1 MYRLF
6 HKGGSVHLNIYTVGF
21 YGAGLN
27 GYATLP
33 LTYSTR
39 PYQDGVVLNYATV
52 PGGTS
57 RERQGSTAIH
67 EVGHWL
73 GLRHT
78 FQGGC
83 VGVGDGV
90 DDTPPEAE
98 AASGCP
104 IGRKSCPNS
113 DLPDPIRK
121 YSPFLFCLNLIRHF
135 FFFLPDNYMDYSDET
150 CRTEFTPGQIELMQ
164 KSILTYRNNPNI

>member
-6 HKGGSVHLNIYTVGF
+6 HKGGSVHLNVYTVGF

-33 LTYSTR
+33 VTYATR
-39 PYQDGVVLNYATV
+39 PYQDGVVLQYATV

-57 RERQGSTAIH
+57 RERQGSTLVH

-90 DDTPPEAE
+90 DDTPPEAD

-121 YSPFLFCLNLIRHF
+121 YSPFFSVSIFSDNF
-135 FFFLPDNYMDYSDET
+135 FFFTDNFMDYSDET
-150 CRTEFTPGQIELMQ
+150 CRTEFTPGQIDLMQ
-164 KSILTYRNNPNI
+164 RSIIAYRNDPNI